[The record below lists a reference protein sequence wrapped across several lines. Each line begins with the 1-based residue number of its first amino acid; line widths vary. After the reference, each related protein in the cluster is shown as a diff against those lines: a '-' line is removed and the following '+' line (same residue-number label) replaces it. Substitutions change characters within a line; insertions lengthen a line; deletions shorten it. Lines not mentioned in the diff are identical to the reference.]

1 MFTKKLFSN
10 TYFHHLKRF
19 SAVLMCLVVLAC
31 LVSMSRFNNCCDEI
45 KSDVLRLHILANSDS
60 DEDQNLKLLVRDRI
74 LSDTGE
80 VFSQASTYEEAVAAA
95 QKSLPK
101 IIESAR
107 DEIVRNGYDYTVSA
121 KLDYAD
127 FNTRHY
133 DGYTLP
139 AGDYMAVNI
148 YIGEGEGHNWWCVMY
163 PSICVSASADIDNKM
178 SSDEVDVIKNYDKF
192 KVKFK
197 LLEWYEEL
205 KSNFTLQK

>member
-10 TYFHHLKRF
+10 NYFHHLKRF

-163 PSICVSASADIDNKM
+163 PSICVSASADIDSKM
-178 SSDEVDVIKNYDKF
+178 SSDEVDVIKNYDRF